1 MTFQVGTVGRD
12 GVLLASDCQCTS
24 IDAITFLRQTYK
36 TTKLNTTPDG
46 RFAYCCAGGAW
57 ADQTIATFLGGHTH
71 PIRENLA
78 SSSHLVWQRDRKQSE
93 NPFWKGSILLVERTE
108 QNVGLWHVDSTLPCN
123 PQQIQ
128 NRKTQGDDGNPAQFF
143 LERYFKEVQKVDRSI
158 VLAAFTVL
166 MAHKLNKNGVDGS
179 EMLVCAPSGFS
190 LVSTEKIIQL
200 RNDFEKFDSAIA
212 ANFEPN
218 A

>member
-1 MTFQVGTVGRD
+1 
-12 GVLLASDCQCTS
+12 
-24 IDAITFLRQTYK
+24 
-36 TTKLNTTPDG
+36 
-46 RFAYCCAGGAW
+46 
-57 ADQTIATFLGGHTH
+57 
-71 PIRENLA
+71 
-78 SSSHLVWQRDRKQSE
+78 
-93 NPFWKGSILLVERTE
+93 
-108 QNVGLWHVDSTLPCN
+108 
-123 PQQIQ
+123 
-128 NRKTQGDDGNPAQFF
+128 
-143 LERYFKEVQKVDRSI
+143 
-158 VLAAFTVL
+158 